1 MTAREITTNDLTLEE
16 QEHVRNA
23 IILVKAQFG
32 GWKSLA
38 QVLHFD
44 APTLIHVAK
53 ERRAVTASMA
63 FRLARLLGVGIDDL
77 LAGKFP
83 GDGSCPRCGYKDVR
97 VKEEL
102 LGTDETVCK

>member
-23 IILVKAQFG
+23 IILVRLQFG
-32 GWKSLA
+32 GWKALA

-63 FRLARLLGVGIDDL
+63 VRLARLLGVGIDDL
-77 LAGKFP
+77 LAGKYP
-83 GDGSCPRCGYKDVR
+83 GDGACPRCGYRREAPKAQALTATER
-97 VKEEL
+97 
-102 LGTDETVCK
+102 